1 LRLNPGWVNRRHA
14 SLKTNAPLAE
24 LVRLSKT
31 SIADELRIERRHR
44 LLGWNN
50 HTDVANPLHD
60 FNWTCNQYE
69 GFRAELSL
77 AYLQSRYVVGDI
89 SNDQTRSYKKGLRE
103 MRIIASLM
111 FAVLLSASTVPALAD
126 QFEWGPLTTR
136 PRNDQNTIW
145 DAHCNDSSEHVV
157 SGQCTITSGS
167 GTLQNVGVN
176 DERDTWTCEWGQT
189 VKASARA
196 LCAK

>member
-1 LRLNPGWVNRRHA
+1 VLTRAGLGDNFFRLAAYGYQPKRQQVGLWAYSPMSAMGATGRQTVRSAGRSGTAAAGSSRIALVYLRSRWVVRDIWSDHTYNKGVVDVRIFA
-14 SLKTNAPLAE
+14 SVTF
-24 LVRLSKT
+24 
-31 SIADELRIERRHR
+31 
-44 LLGWNN
+44 
-50 HTDVANPLHD
+50 VA
-60 FNWTCNQYE
+60 
-69 GFRAELSL
+69 
-77 AYLQSRYVVGDI
+77 
-89 SNDQTRSYKKGLRE
+89 
-103 MRIIASLM
+103 
-111 FAVLLSASTVPALAD
+111 LLSATAPALAD

-157 SGQCTITSGS
+157 SGQCTISSGS

-176 DERDTWTCEWGQT
+176 DERDTWTCVWGET